1 MRIKSLCLLFLTSTC
16 LYAGA
21 QAKLPTD
28 VARFIEKRDG
38 CDHFRGEEP
47 YDAERREF
55 LLKNMNKLCKGT
67 DRQLARLKKKYA
79 QQPAIM
85 EKLSDYDEQIE
96 AGRSSP

>member
-1 MRIKSLCLLFLTSTC
+1 MRIKSLCLLFLISTC

-21 QAKLPTD
+21 QAKLPAD

-47 YDAERREF
+47 YDAERRAF

-85 EKLSDYDEQIE
+85 EKLNDYDEQIE
-96 AGRSSP
+96 AGRGSP

>member
-1 MRIKSLCLLFLTSTC
+1 M
-16 LYAGA
+16 
-21 QAKLPTD
+21 PTD

>member
-1 MRIKSLCLLFLTSTC
+1 MHIKRLCLLLLTSTC
-16 LYAGA
+16 LHAAA

-28 VARFIEKRDG
+28 VAHFIEKRDG

-47 YDAERREF
+47 YDAERRAF

-67 DRQLARLKKKYA
+67 DTRLAQLKKKYA

-85 EKLSDYDEQIE
+85 ERLNDYDEQIE
-96 AGRSSP
+96 AGRSGP

>member
-1 MRIKSLCLLFLTSTC
+1 
-16 LYAGA
+16 
-21 QAKLPTD
+21 LPTD